1 MLGLSVFVG
10 SAKAEEEMPV
20 NLIVAGS
27 LTVDL
32 KIYVLALG
40 QTANTST
47 DVMTFQA
54 KKYPFTVRGI
64 G

>member
-40 QTANTST
+40 QTANTQQ
-47 DVMTFQA
+47 M
-54 KKYPFTVRGI
+54 
-64 G
+64 